1 MESDCLNLLPSVC
14 EVLADSRLV
23 LHDDTSLEKL
33 LDCFKELIMQND
45 EQYLAQYLPYLQKF
59 LQSVTQSCTLDPNVF
74 SFSLKI
80 AGLLASK
87 EHNFTLLEERGL
99 LEYLFQPDSWHM
111 PEFWKIS
118 SVRYG
123 WLQGLWNML
132 QHPKSIN
139 FFCKNRFIKLVLQL
153 QNDKGLFITSLTC
166 QILAHVLDSTVPVEI
181 ETPSCIPAKT
191 EVNSVTE
198 EVMSHVATS
207 LASREKGVIVPALR
221 MLATILTKCR
231 EPLKI
236 MFWKHVVTPLEA
248 LANEKDDSFTLPIIA
263 VLQSVVRSSILIHP
277 DCRVETLLDI
287 ILYARSVTE
296 SVQCAAV
303 ILQMEDCSEVLKRKA
318 TDIILLPLLCATASP
333 LDLHEPESVA
343 LIQEAFTVLLQYM
356 QSPDSNATVLK
367 KTNQAILKWLNIC
380 SPSSDL
386 WKTVIQELFGLI
398 KKHVCDGRWE
408 VRDSTLEFIAQLTA
422 DLKGCSNYTK
432 TLHSSG
438 MISVLFTSLSD
449 LEGYVQASAVVALGE
464 AVTTS
469 DVCSNVQEKA
479 VTQLL
484 SILSQ
489 DTQSFPHRAA
499 VKVFIKWLK
508 SPHFYTALEQ
518 SISSVLLVV
527 GNDFDWEVKVYT
539 LELADVLM
547 DKSLN
552 HCPCHNQKIYRRSE
566 SACVMQALI
575 KLKNLGVFEF
585 LFKCLFDC
593 DRPVSQKAC
602 SLLLK
607 LRTFMRDFSIEDH
620 RDLTTEIW
628 KYNWNEEMLHTY
640 LKNQESLE
648 LNYVENRDTASC
660 RQMGNHDF
668 ANGFPKV
675 MNLCQILELL
685 DLEKMQHTLSLS
697 SDHVIN
703 SPQSLME
710 DILFMAS
717 ESDEN
722 IADCY

>member
-1 MESDCLNLLPSVC
+1 MQSDVGTNGGSNEVRGKKKHKLQPRGKQVAVKRDRNKTGSYLHHQSMESDCLNLLPSVC

-87 EHNFTLLEERGL
+87 EHNFTLLEERGV

-166 QILAHVLDSTVPVEI
+166 QILAHVLDSTMAVEI
-181 ETPSCIPAKT
+181 EIPSCIPANT
-191 EVNSVTE
+191 EFISVTKE
-198 EVMSHVATS
+198 IMSHVATS
-207 LASREKGVIVPALR
+207 LVSREKAVIVPALR

-263 VLQSVVRSSILIHP
+263 VLQAVVRSSIFIHP

-287 ILYARSVTE
+287 MLFSRSVTE

-303 ILQMEDCSEVLKRKA
+303 ILQVEDCSEVLKRKA

-333 LDLHEPESVA
+333 LDLHEPDKLHDYISHLEKQLSQKATCVCLLTQSLASIAETICKKSLANVPVQLIATSVMKLLRICIGHLPFTLLGAGTFPHLFGCYKVQQCSIDLLGGLTVYAESVA

-356 QSPDSNATVLK
+356 QCPDSNATVLK

-386 WKTVIQELFGLI
+386 WKTVIHELFGLM

-408 VRDSTLEFIAQLTA
+408 VRDSTLEFITQLTA
-422 DLKGCSNYTK
+422 DLKGYSNYTK

-499 VKVFIKWLK
+499 VKK
-508 SPHFYTALEQ
+508 
-518 SISSVLLVV
+518 
-527 GNDFDWEVKVYT
+527 
-539 LELADVLM
+539 
-547 DKSLN
+547 
-552 HCPCHNQKIYRRSE
+552 
-566 SACVMQALI
+566 
-575 KLKNLGVFEF
+575 
-585 LFKCLFDC
+585 
-593 DRPVSQKAC
+593 
-602 SLLLK
+602 
-607 LRTFMRDFSIEDH
+607 
-620 RDLTTEIW
+620 
-628 KYNWNEEMLHTY
+628 
-640 LKNQESLE
+640 
-648 LNYVENRDTASC
+648 DT
-660 RQMGNHDF
+660 
-668 ANGFPKV
+668 
-675 MNLCQILELL
+675 
-685 DLEKMQHTLSLS
+685 
-697 SDHVIN
+697 
-703 SPQSLME
+703 
-710 DILFMAS
+710 
-717 ESDEN
+717 
-722 IADCY
+722 